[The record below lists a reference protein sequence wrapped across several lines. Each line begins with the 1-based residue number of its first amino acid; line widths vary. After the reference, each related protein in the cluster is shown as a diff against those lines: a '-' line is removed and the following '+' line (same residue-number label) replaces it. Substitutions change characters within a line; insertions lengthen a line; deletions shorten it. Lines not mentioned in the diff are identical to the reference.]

1 MTVKCEFMELA
12 MAMQRLE
19 LHYKLVHVAVQVV
32 SQQQPQGDQPKAK
45 ADKVKRP
52 ELKKGIS

>member
-1 MTVKCEFMELA
+1 

-45 ADKVKRP
+45 PDKVKRP